1 MKTGDGNFTMT
12 NFESVSKAV
21 SETRKLVA
29 DFVGLLAS
37 GVTISSAV
45 ASQSVYSGAT
55 STLTLGSASVSG
67 TQVTASVSGG
77 TAGVLYQVNL
87 QATLS
92 DGQILRMSTILAV
105 VPDAF

>member
-1 MKTGDGNFTMT
+1 MST
-12 NFESVSKAV
+12 FETPSKQV
-21 SETRKLVA
+21 SESRLLTA
-29 DFVGLLAS
+29 DFVGKLAS
-37 GVTISSAV
+37 GVTIPAGA